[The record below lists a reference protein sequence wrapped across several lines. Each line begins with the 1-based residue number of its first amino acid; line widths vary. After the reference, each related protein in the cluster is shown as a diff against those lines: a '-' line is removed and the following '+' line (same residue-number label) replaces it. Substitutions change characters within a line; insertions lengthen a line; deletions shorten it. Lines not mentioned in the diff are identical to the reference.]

1 MKKEMMKL
9 LKNYIEKYNGML
21 ADLELYEMLGVD
33 IKYDK
38 GKKHVLREVVYD
50 MASLIG
56 IELNMD
62 IKGKITIAE

>member
-9 LKNYIEKYNGML
+9 LKNYIEKHNGML
-21 ADLELYEMLGVD
+21 ADLELDEMLGVD

-38 GKKHVLREVVYD
+38 GKKYVLRDVIYD

-56 IELNMD
+56 IELNID